1 MMKTYEKPLVIENED
16 LAEGVFAASGSAGS
30 TDCWTVT
37 GKSVQS
43 WNGNSNVFEIHAI
56 HSKSV
61 THISSNVDYVFT
73 FSAPLTSASSEFP
86 CTFSGNTVT
95 VSRTLL
101 ADAYYSGDDVTFK
114 VWASTGDQP
123 TTEALSLTGISYVC
137 THETNVQ
144 GGID

>member
-1 MMKTYEKPLVIENED
+1 MMKTYEKPVVIENKD
-16 LAEGVFAASGSAGS
+16 LAEGVFAASGDSS
-30 TDCWTVT
+30 SDCWSVS
-37 GKSVQS
+37 GEIVQS
-43 WNGNSNVFEIHAI
+43 WNGNSNVFQIHAI

-114 VWASTGDQP
+114 VWASTGDEA
-123 TTEALSLTGISYVC
+123 TTRALSITGISYVC
-137 THETNVQ
+137 THEVNVQ